1 MESYLLTAIVTLFV
15 TIDPAGLVP
24 IFIVVTAGMSAAG
37 RRQAAIRASVTAA
50 IVLVVF
56 AIVGQPIIDVLGISL
71 PAFRIAGGLLLFWI
85 AFEMVFDLRQ
95 RRKTAT
101 ADLAAGAGTVEVS
114 PDDAAHDVAIF
125 PLAIPL
131 IAGPGAIS
139 ATILT
144 ASRAPDF
151 AGKVALIIIIVALV
165 ALCLAVFLLADRI
178 DRALGSTGRVVL
190 SRLFGVILAALAVQF
205 VADGV
210 AAFIGGA
217 GLPHS

>member
-1 MESYLLTAIVTLFV
+1 MESYLLNAVVTLFV

-37 RRQAAIRASVTAA
+37 RRKAAIRASVTAA
-50 IVLVVF
+50 IVLIVF
-56 AIVGQPIIDVLGISL
+56 ALVGQPLIDLLGISL

-101 ADLAAGAGTVEVS
+101 ADLAAGAKEVEFS
-114 PDDAAHDVAIF
+114 ADDRAHDVAIF

-151 AGKVALIIIIVALV
+151 AGKLALIIIIVALV
-165 ALCLAVFLLADRI
+165 GLCLAVFLLADRI
-178 DRALGSTGRVVL
+178 DRALGSTGRIVL

-210 AAFIGGA
+210 AAFIGGT
-217 GLPHS
+217 GLPH